1 MNTFNDLKEFFPTP
15 PELVAKMICNI
26 RFKSDCSVLE
36 PSAGSGNI
44 AKFIV
49 ISNDCLNSSWC
60 FRNYEGGNIDEKCR
74 QIILN
79 DAVERYYREEKRRQ
93 ENEYYV
99 FPNSRINIDCVEQD
113 KNLQLILK
121 DYDFNVVGDDFL
133 KFSTSK
139 MYDYIIMNPPFSNGD
154 EHLMKAIRLA
164 EKNGGSQIVCLLN
177 AETIRNPYSQSRV
190 QLKEILDNYGAT
202 YEYVQDA
209 FKNAERNTDVEV
221 VIIKVTI
228 PNLRK
233 YEFDWSKLNE
243 GIDDLAFEIPD
254 ECNELVIDDK
264 LKQPVIQYQCEIEL
278 GKKLFFEYYSIK
290 DKISHQFANE
300 DDPLYSIKSEPI
312 ISLKVGKNDL
322 ADKYTTFSEVVNA
335 YVEEVRY
342 KYWYELLHKPFFMEG
357 LPSSAKEE
365 YFNEIQKLVKYE
377 FSIPNICEVRL
388 DILRKTARAIE
399 DSIITL
405 FDKFTYKHS
414 MGCEKN
420 IHYFN
425 GWKSNNAFIINKKI
439 VVPDLNSY
447 DWYGRFN
454 IDYETKE
461 FLKDIEKIFMYF
473 DADPTPSD
481 LDFYCEE
488 YTRRGQNRK
497 CKFKYFDV
505 DFFKKGTAHITFK
518 DDELLKKF
526 NIYGCMKKGWLPPSY
541 GKKSYDEMAEEEKS
555 VVDEF
560 EGANEYS
567 KVFANT
573 ENYIVFPES
582 SVKMLSA

>member
-49 ISNDCLNSSWC
+49 IANNCLNSSWC
-60 FRNYEGGNIDEKCR
+60 FKDYDGDNIDEKCR
-74 QIILN
+74 QIVLS
-79 DAVERYYREEKRRQ
+79 DAVEHYYREEERRQ
-93 ENEYYV
+93 ENEYYT
-99 FPNSRINIDCVEQD
+99 FPNSRINIDCVEKD
-113 KNLQLILK
+113 KNLQSILK

-177 AETIRNPYSQSRV
+177 AETIRNPYSKGRI

-335 YVEEVRY
+335 YVEKVRY

-388 DILRKTARAIE
+388 DILRKTAQAIE
-399 DSIITL
+399 DSIIAL

-425 GWKSNNAFIINKKI
+425 GWKTNDAFIINKKI
-439 VVPDLNSY
+439 VVPYLNAY
-447 DWYGRFN
+447 DWSGRLN
-454 IDYETKE
+454 IDYRAKE
-461 FLKDIEKIFMYF
+461 FLKDIEKIFM
-473 DADPTPSD
+473 
-481 LDFYCEE
+481 
-488 YTRRGQNRK
+488 
-497 CKFKYFDV
+497 YFDV

-573 ENYIVFPES
+573 EDYILFPETS
-582 SVKMLSA
+582 IKMLNA